1 MTSILSAISGQ
12 FSKSIILGTFL
23 PVALF
28 VILGVIFLVPLL
40 PSDLPLFLP
49 LQTLDTQWQVLVMAL
64 LIILISGF
72 LYNLNIPILRFY
84 QGYSWKDSLI
94 GRLRKR
100 HYEAQYY
107 TATSRQKGLFTLL
120 SSSDVPADRRARL
133 SSELERVSLLI
144 NSEFPK
150 DQALVLPTRLGNVI
164 RSFEDYPY
172 RQYGMEGVTLWPRL
186 IAKIDKDYAA
196 AIDDSKV
203 SFDFTINGSVL
214 SAFLAFFILLLG
226 LIYPTVLASPE
237 LTLYWLTEIII
248 FALLSVMLYFLS
260 IGHAKL
266 WGSLFKGAF
275 DLYRLD
281 LLKQLGYTRMP
292 VTMAEERFLW
302 KNIYQQFVY
311 GDNPLS
317 TPLATYDSKNL
328 FAMPK
333 LKSGIPK
340 KGHMEVARGVSM
352 PNSDGLVTIT
362 LMVTNIERHKVDPE
376 VNVAHDVIVT
386 DALPEGFHYLWNSA
400 RRSDAPVKVDV
411 LGTNPMRFN
420 IGTIH
425 PERSAILTYRVTPL
439 TPPK

>member
-214 SAFLAFFILLLG
+214 
-226 LIYPTVLASPE
+226 
-237 LTLYWLTEIII
+237 
-248 FALLSVMLYFLS
+248 
-260 IGHAKL
+260 
-266 WGSLFKGAF
+266 
-275 DLYRLD
+275 
-281 LLKQLGYTRMP
+281 
-292 VTMAEERFLW
+292 
-302 KNIYQQFVY
+302 
-311 GDNPLS
+311 
-317 TPLATYDSKNL
+317 
-328 FAMPK
+328 
-333 LKSGIPK
+333 
-340 KGHMEVARGVSM
+340 
-352 PNSDGLVTIT
+352 
-362 LMVTNIERHKVDPE
+362 
-376 VNVAHDVIVT
+376 
-386 DALPEGFHYLWNSA
+386 
-400 RRSDAPVKVDV
+400 
-411 LGTNPMRFN
+411 
-420 IGTIH
+420 
-425 PERSAILTYRVTPL
+425 
-439 TPPK
+439 